1 MNEYLLAD
9 DNRVAIA
16 AHNEDL
22 VVTVIR
28 QVGRSSVTTHDFNT
42 SEERRQLA
50 AILEGKDADK
60 LTLRTI
66 AEKVYGTADDA
77 VMARLRSSLRYGSAF
92 QKTLINGMLAEVRP
106 DGTMRISRTADEFG
120 ERTDEFL
127 AAAEARLIKQQ
138 KQGIIRLN
146 RTIDAAVEKVP
157 ELKGRLE
164 QTRQETRTILGSAV
178 ARHLELLSGED

>member
-60 LTLRTI
+60 LTLRTDRREGLRDGRRRRNGP
-66 AEKVYGTADDA
+66 APLEPALRFRLPKDADQRH
-77 VMARLRSSLRYGSAF
+77 ARRSSPRRHL
-92 QKTLINGMLAEVRP
+92 
-106 DGTMRISRTADEFG
+106 RISRTADEFG

-164 QTRQETRTILGSAV
+164 RDAPGDSDHPRLGRCPPPRTAL
-178 ARHLELLSGED
+178 R